1 MIVKNEIRTNTDK
14 VISDTTMMF
23 MACAVYVLHEKNGFG
38 KNRIMQ
44 FMADIEQVSRE
55 NDYKD
60 IIENLSKNLNIDF
73 PSI

>member
-1 MIVKNEIRTNTDK
+1 
-14 VISDTTMMF
+14 MF
-23 MACAVYVLHEKNGFG
+23 MACAVYVLHERNGFG

>member
-23 MACAVYVLHEKNGFG
+23 MACAVYVLHERNGFG

-73 PSI
+73 PKI

>member
-23 MACAVYVLHEKNGFG
+23 MACAVYVLHERNGFG